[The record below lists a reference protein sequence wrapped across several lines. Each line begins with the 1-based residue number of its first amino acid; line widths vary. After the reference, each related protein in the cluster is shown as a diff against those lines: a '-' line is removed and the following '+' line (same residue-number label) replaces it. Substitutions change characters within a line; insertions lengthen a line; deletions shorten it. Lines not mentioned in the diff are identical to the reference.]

1 MVDGSRLLGLLAR
14 GRALGPSKVFIF
26 ALLAWAL
33 CRSLERQ
40 RTRDDIVAGMA
51 GGIAV
56 LFYSAAPV
64 VVPILLLFSSGY
76 RVFSRAGARRFLV
89 AMALPAA
96 AMVAVVGKNGLQFD
110 LWSTGSMG
118 GQNMVKSVIIAG

>member
-1 MVDGSRLLGLLAR
+1 MV
-14 GRALGPSKVFIF
+14 
-26 ALLAWAL
+26 
-33 CRSLERQ
+33 
-40 RTRDDIVAGMA
+40 

-76 RVFSRAGARRFLV
+76 RVFSRAGARRFFGGDG
-89 AMALPAA
+89 ASRRGDGRGGREEW
-96 AMVAVVGKNGLQFD
+96 VAVRPVVDGQY
-110 LWSTGSMG
+110 G